1 MKKTVL
7 LLPAVMALSL
17 SATTQK
23 TTVDFSK
30 YLSDEAVAAT
40 FWCKFCKKDVD
51 QRQAVDYKEHLAAA
65 HFRCG
70 TCEIECGSKPAVRF
84 HEADHVGAHMIK
96 KQ

>member
-1 MKKTVL
+1 MKKIL

-17 SATTQK
+17 SAATQK
-23 TTVDFSK
+23 STANWSK
-30 YLSDEAVAAT
+30 YLSDEAVAVT
-40 FWCKFCKKDVD
+40 FWCKFCKKEID
-51 QRQAVDYKEHLAAA
+51 QQQAVDYKEHLAAA

-70 TCEIECGSKPAVRF
+70 TCEIECESKTAVRF